1 MHQFFLFH
9 EVTFVLNI
17 IFYLHFFRYH
27 RLQLIKMRNLLLFC
41 ILLLFMPHFTESC
54 LPSWFRQERS
64 APEKFQSSENA
75 ETSGSPPTD
84 SSRNDL
90 ETNEIGDAPST
101 TSDVET
107 TTEVTS
113 VTSNQKE
120 LEEEKKLQEVVK
132 ELTDKEAE
140 YEDEY
145 EEEQEEEDAEEALK
159 YNEEAT
165 RDATSTLKPSV
176 RKEIEKL
183 KEAKC
188 KDYCHHNATCHV
200 EVIFRDDRIS
210 AVVPSCHCPHGWEG
224 TRCDRHYV
232 QAFYAPIN
240 GRYNVRL
247 STMSSTAQL
256 FVQGPVKKPKVFIVH
271 PSNHTVTSTP
281 SRDDSD
287 ISSVFSGLY
296 DRILQSSTSA
306 IPAFAFLIVMLIM
319 FIAIVIYAYRRYFHL
334 FIDGSTIQYMY
345 YRMSKRTDD
354 MTYTMSHMCPPDAFN
369 VLKTPN
375 GQHIPVHQMTSCP
388 HSAGQSTV
396 IPSTPHPSSAPGS
409 RVPMRQQA
417 VRNVDQARNN
427 FFSILRS
434 QGTIPSR
441 SINDDDTPKHYKSV
455 PRVEVSAINYSG
467 HIDFST
473 ISFQSTDSEVSKASK
488 TCPPPTHCV
497 INIEQESVETNFRS
511 PSRSSG
517 EPGSPTTC
525 EPMIPHMH
533 L

>member
-1 MHQFFLFH
+1 MSIHSIP
-9 EVTFVLNI
+9 E
-17 IFYLHFFRYH
+17 
-27 RLQLIKMRNLLLFC
+27 RLLIAF
-41 ILLLFMPHFTESC
+41 ESC

-159 YNEEAT
+159 YNEDAT

-240 GRYNVRL
+240 GRYN
-247 STMSSTAQL
+247 
-256 FVQGPVKKPKVFIVH
+256 
-271 PSNHTVTSTP
+271 
-281 SRDDSD
+281 
-287 ISSVFSGLY
+287 
-296 DRILQSSTSA
+296 QSSTSA

-319 FIAIVIYAYRRYFHL
+319 FIAIVIYAYR
-334 FIDGSTIQYMY
+334 
-345 YRMSKRTDD
+345 RMSKRTDD

-497 INIEQESVETNFRS
+497 INIEQESVEMNFRS

-517 EPGSPTTC
+517 EPGSPATC

>member
-1 MHQFFLFH
+1 MNHRIDQENYALYSLRLSSHTICINFSCSMSYHCLQ
-9 EVTFVLNI
+9 
-17 IFYLHFFRYH
+17 IF
-27 RLQLIKMRNLLLFC
+27 KMRNLLLFC
-41 ILLLFMPHFTESC
+41 IVLLLMPQFSESC

-64 APEKFQSSENA
+64 APEKFQSSENSEFA
-75 ETSGSPPTD
+75 SENSGSPPSD
-84 SSRNDL
+84 SPRNALD
-90 ETNEIGDAPST
+90 TNEIGEAPST
-101 TSDVET
+101 NSNVPIATTVSSDVVER
-107 TTEVTS
+107 
-113 VTSNQKE
+113 
-120 LEEEKKLQEVVK
+120 EEEQLQEVVK
-132 ELTDKEAE
+132 KLTEKEAE

-145 EEEQEEEDAEEALK
+145 EEEKEEEEAEEALK
-159 YNEEAT
+159 YNEDVT
-165 RDATSTLKPSV
+165 RDATSTLKPAV

-200 EVIFRDDRIS
+200 EVIFRDDRVS

-240 GRYNVRL
+240 GRYN
-247 STMSSTAQL
+247 
-256 FVQGPVKKPKVFIVH
+256 
-271 PSNHTVTSTP
+271 
-281 SRDDSD
+281 
-287 ISSVFSGLY
+287 
-296 DRILQSSTSA
+296 QSSTSA
-306 IPAFAFLIVMLIM
+306 IPAFAFLIVMLVM
-319 FIAIVIYAYRRYFHL
+319 FIAIVIYAYRR
-334 FIDGSTIQYMY
+334 
-345 YRMSKRTDD
+345 MSKRADD
-354 MTYTMSHMCPPDAFN
+354 MTYTMSHMCPPEAFT

-375 GQHIPVHQMTSCP
+375 GRHIPVHQMTSCP
-388 HSAGQSTV
+388 ASASTAV
-396 IPSTPHPSSAPGS
+396 PPTPHPSSASGGS
-409 RVPMRQQA
+409 RIPMRQQA
-417 VRNVDQARNN
+417 IRNNADQARNN

-441 SINDDDTPKHYKSV
+441 NLNDDDTPKHYKSV

-497 INIEQESVETNFRS
+497 IDIEQDSADTNFRS

>member
-1 MHQFFLFH
+1 
-9 EVTFVLNI
+9 
-17 IFYLHFFRYH
+17 
-27 RLQLIKMRNLLLFC
+27 
-41 ILLLFMPHFTESC
+41 MPQFTESC

-64 APEKFQSSENA
+64 APERFQSSENVQYA
-75 ETSGSPPTD
+75 SENSGSPPPESPQTP
-84 SSRNDL
+84 L
-90 ETNEIGDAPST
+90 ETNEIGEAPLG
-101 TSDVET
+101 TSEKPADET
-107 TTEVTS
+107 NVTP
-113 VTSNQKE
+113 E
-120 LEEEKKLQEVVK
+120 IREEEKQLEDAAK
-132 ELTDKEAE
+132 ELAEKESE

-145 EEEQEEEDAEEALK
+145 EVEKEEEEAEEALK
-159 YNEEAT
+159 YNEDAI
-165 RDATSTLKPSV
+165 RDATSTLKPAV

-183 KEAKC
+183 KDAKC

-200 EVIFRDDRIS
+200 EVIFRDERVS

-240 GRYNVRL
+240 GRYN
-247 STMSSTAQL
+247 
-256 FVQGPVKKPKVFIVH
+256 
-271 PSNHTVTSTP
+271 
-281 SRDDSD
+281 
-287 ISSVFSGLY
+287 
-296 DRILQSSTSA
+296 QSSTSA
-306 IPAFAFLIVMLIM
+306 VPAFAFLIVMLIM
-319 FIAIVIYAYRRYFHL
+319 FIAIVVYAYR
-334 FIDGSTIQYMY
+334 
-345 YRMSKRTDD
+345 RMSKRTDD
-354 MTYTMSHMCPPDAFN
+354 MTYTMSHMCPPEAFT

-375 GQHIPVHQMTSCP
+375 GRNIPVHQMTSCP
-388 HSAGQSTV
+388 ASVSTAV
-396 IPSTPHPSSAPGS
+396 PQTPHPSYASES
-409 RVPMRQQA
+409 RIPMRQQA
-417 VRNVDQARNN
+417 IRNNIDPARSN
-427 FFSILRS
+427 FFSILRT

-497 INIEQESVETNFRS
+497 IDIEQELADTVFRS

>member
-1 MHQFFLFH
+1 MPQF
-9 EVTFVLNI
+9 TGS
-17 IFYLHFFRYH
+17 
-27 RLQLIKMRNLLLFC
+27 
-41 ILLLFMPHFTESC
+41 ESC

-64 APEKFQSSENA
+64 APEKFQSSEDA
-75 ETSGSPPTD
+75 ETSGSPPTG

-101 TSDVET
+101 TADVET
-107 TTEVTS
+107 TTDISPVTPDR
-113 VTSNQKE
+113 KE
-120 LEEEKKLQEVVK
+120 IEEKKLQEVVTK
-132 ELTDKEAE
+132 LTDKEAE
-140 YEDEY
+140 YGEEY
-145 EEEQEEEDAEEALK
+145 EEEVEEEEAEEALK
-159 YNEEAT
+159 YNEDAT

-200 EVIFRDDRIS
+200 EVIFRDDRVS

-240 GRYNVRL
+240 GRYN
-247 STMSSTAQL
+247 
-256 FVQGPVKKPKVFIVH
+256 
-271 PSNHTVTSTP
+271 
-281 SRDDSD
+281 
-287 ISSVFSGLY
+287 
-296 DRILQSSTSA
+296 QSSTSA

-319 FIAIVIYAYRRYFHL
+319 FIAIVVYAYR
-334 FIDGSTIQYMY
+334 
-345 YRMSKRTDD
+345 RMSKRTDD

-375 GQHIPVHQMTSCP
+375 GQHIPVHQMTSFP

-409 RVPMRQQA
+409 RIPMRQQA

-517 EPGSPTTC
+517 EPGSPTTR

>member
-1 MHQFFLFH
+1 MSYHYLQ
-9 EVTFVLNI
+9 
-17 IFYLHFFRYH
+17 IF
-27 RLQLIKMRNLLLFC
+27 KMRNLLLFC
-41 ILLLFMPHFTESC
+41 IILLLMPQFSESC

-75 ETSGSPPTD
+75 EFASENSGSPPSD
-84 SSRNDL
+84 SPRNALD
-90 ETNEIGDAPST
+90 TNEIGEAPST
-101 TSDVET
+101 NSNVPGATTVSSDVVEG
-107 TTEVTS
+107 
-113 VTSNQKE
+113 
-120 LEEEKKLQEVVK
+120 EEEQLQEVVK
-132 ELTDKEAE
+132 NLTEKEAE

-145 EEEQEEEDAEEALK
+145 EEEKEEEEAEEALK
-159 YNEEAT
+159 YNEDVT
-165 RDATSTLKPSV
+165 RDATSTLKPAV

-200 EVIFRDDRIS
+200 EVIFRDDRVS

-240 GRYNVRL
+240 GRYN
-247 STMSSTAQL
+247 
-256 FVQGPVKKPKVFIVH
+256 GPVKKPKVFLARNQTVTTTP
-271 PSNHTVTSTP
+271 PSNK
-281 SRDDSD
+281 DSD
-287 ISSVFSGLY
+287 IPSILSGIY
-296 DRILQSSTSA
+296 DRIVQSSSSA
-306 IPAFAFLIVMLIM
+306 IPAFAFLIVMLVM
-319 FIAIVIYAYRRYFHL
+319 FIAIVIYAYRR
-334 FIDGSTIQYMY
+334 
-345 YRMSKRTDD
+345 MSKRADD
-354 MTYTMSHMCPPDAFN
+354 MTYTMSHMCPPEAFT

-375 GQHIPVHQMTSCP
+375 GRHIPVHQMTSCP
-388 HSAGQSTV
+388 ASASTAL
-396 IPSTPHPSSAPGS
+396 PPTPHPSSASGGS
-409 RVPMRQQA
+409 RIPMRQQA
-417 VRNVDQARNN
+417 IRNNADQARNN

-441 SINDDDTPKHYKSV
+441 NLNDDDTPKHYKSV

-497 INIEQESVETNFRS
+497 IDIEQDSADTNFRS